1 MKFSCEACAARYYM
15 DDDKVR
21 HKTLRI
27 RCKKCGNV
35 MTVGDGETTLSEQG
49 SGPDLASVAPREQLQ
64 PTADS
69 VWFYAAAGQ
78 TYGPYAEGE
87 LLRRFETGRIAEEV
101 HVWKQG
107 FEAWLPAGEVE
118 AFSAA
123 IQQARPGRQ
132 LTQSIDISALN
143 LSPVGSASSAPSVG
157 DAEAKAR
164 LTALRDGLRKSRGA
178 ESGTSIK
185 AQAPGTS
192 SSTSAEAAA
201 GFEVSDLLD
210 GSIADATASLIAKAQ
225 AVPTP
230 LASESAATPTS
241 EERLVEAAETKP
253 VSAEVAVAAIVG
265 AVAPAA
271 APEPSNASSIPAT
284 APAPSG
290 VSSIPRLPVL
300 ADAALLPQGQGP
312 TSGAMASALGGAPTA
327 SLMLQIEQS
336 KSANRTRIFI
346 GGGVVALAIGAGLF
360 GMRGGADKTAVA
372 PPAAERKSVNLDL
385 PLTPEQAALKADR
398 ADDALSSAKEQMRS
412 ALREGASS
420 AVTAIMKKRMA
431 EDSARKKRGM
441 ATVKRTTKVVFN
453 EATGSIAEADINA
466 PEQPP
471 VASASS
477 RARGIGVAIA
487 APKLGR
493 VSSPAALPPSYFAA
507 GLRKVEES
515 IQYCNQRQLSAEG
528 RLRKPR
534 VELKFSIMPS
544 GRVSAVD
551 FNNEVSA
558 TTFAGCMRGRKD
570 RWLFGAFEG
579 EPLQVAKTYIV
590 E

>member
-15 DDDKVR
+15 DDEKVR

-27 RCKKCGNV
+27 RCKTCGNV

-49 SGPDLASVAPREQLQ
+49 SGPDLASIAPREHLQ

-118 AFSAA
+118 AFAAA
-123 IQQARPGRQ
+123 IQHARPSRQ
-132 LTQSIDISALN
+132 LTQSIDIGALN
-143 LSPVGSASSAPSVG
+143 LAPVAPASRSAATSPPAG

-178 ESGTSIK
+178 ESGTNLK
-185 AQAPGTS
+185 PQ
-192 SSTSAEAAA
+192 SAGPASAA
-201 GFEVSDLLD
+201 GVAADTGFEMSDLLD
-210 GSIADATASLIAKAQ
+210 GSIADATASLLAKAQ
-225 AVPTP
+225 AAPAPMPVEPEPPVPTEDLP
-230 LASESAATPTS
+230 SEADAAKAD
-241 EERLVEAAETKP
+241 EADAP
-253 VSAEVAVAAIVG
+253 
-265 AVAPAA
+265 APAA
-271 APEPSNASSIPAT
+271 EPGITP
-284 APAPSG
+284 PPSG
-290 VSSIPRLPVL
+290 ASSIPRLPVL

-312 TSGAMASALGGAPTA
+312 ASGAMASALGGAPTA
-327 SLMLQIEQS
+327 SLMLQITQS
-336 KSANRTRIFI
+336 KSANRTRILT
-346 GGGVVALAIGAGLF
+346 GGGIAALVVAGALF
-360 GMRGGADKTAVA
+360 GLRASADKPEAEATSAETKAAQPA
-372 PPAAERKSVNLDL
+372 PT
-385 PLTPEQAALKADR
+385 LTPEQAAVKADR
-398 ADDALSSAKEQMRS
+398 SDSAVAEAKEQLRS
-412 ALREGASS
+412 AMREGASS
-420 AVTAIMKKRMA
+420 AVTTIMKKRMA
-431 EDSARKKRGM
+431 EDAARKKRGM
-441 ATVKRTTKVVFN
+441 SAVARTTKVVFN
-453 EATGSIAEADINA
+453 EATGAIAETDINA

-471 VASASS
+471 VASATA

-493 VSSPAALPPSYFAA
+493 VTSAAALPASYFAS

-544 GRVSAVD
+544 GRVSTVD
-551 FNNEVSA
+551 FNNEIGA
-558 TTFAGCMRGRKD
+558 TTFAGCMRGRKE
-570 RWLFGAFEG
+570 RWLFAPFEG
-579 EPLQVAKTYIV
+579 EPLQIAKTYIV